1 MLQAQGSRVPAPAGL
16 FSTVAGEAR
25 GQDVIEAELGR
36 RYTYCAVSGRSGRVC
51 CPHQLEGCAELACAW
66 PTSGSRPRMALPAA

>member
-16 FSTVAGEAR
+16 SSTVAGEAR

-36 RYTYCAVSGRSGRVC
+36 RYTYCVLSAGDRA
-51 CPHQLEGCAELACAW
+51 GCAVRI
-66 PTSGSRPRMALPAA
+66 S